1 MTKESSKS
9 LEFLAEDIKAIG
21 NNIRFNLAIQ
31 LHNTTVLVDKYLIS
45 QTRKYGKK
53 RSRMET
59 LITLTIHGGILRPSD
74 ISKLLFRSK
83 QTVTHIINSLEK
95 ERLVKRELLGKD
107 RRTRR
112 VIITKKGLS
121 VVKESL
127 PATLEIF
134 NSAMPELDK
143 EEIQT
148 FTGFLRRVRKH
159 LYGKTPI

>member
-9 LEFLAEDIKAIG
+9 LESLAEDIKAIG
-21 NNIRFNLAIQ
+21 NNFRFNLCMQ
-31 LHNTTVLVDKYLIS
+31 LHNTAVLVDKYLIS
-45 QTRKYGKK
+45 QTRKLGQK
-53 RSRMET
+53 RSQMEI
-59 LITLTIHGGILRPSD
+59 LYTLTIHGGILKPSD

-83 QTVTHIINSLEK
+83 QTVTHIINGLEK

-121 VVKESL
+121 LVKESL
-127 PATLEIF
+127 PATMEMA

-148 FTGFLRRVRKH
+148 YTDFLRRVRKH
-159 LYGKTPI
+159 LYGKTTI